1 MRGNYRTIFQ
11 SGTGELIIKKSRFIG
26 YSMPTK
32 SEAEALAF
40 IDKIRSENRS
50 ATHNCYAYRVE
61 ENGVLRQ
68 RYSDDG
74 EPGGTAGLPMVS
86 VLEKERLINLCVV
99 VTRYFGGVKLGTGGL
114 VSAYTDACKV
124 GIEAGILVQMKSY
137 SFMQITISYELFG
150 KLEYYLQTHRLD
162 AVEKEYGAEVILRL
176 YIPVEKETQFV
187 DSLVDL
193 LNGKVEV
200 GNIGTFIFP
209 TDDTGKI
216 MRRSEH
222 GLSTID

>member
-1 MRGNYRTIFQ
+1 MKGEYRTIFQ
-11 SGTGELIIKKSRFIG
+11 SGMDELIIKKSRFIG
-26 YSMPTK
+26 HSMPVE
-32 SEAEALAF
+32 SEEDALAF
-40 IDKIRSENRS
+40 IDKIRGAHRS

-86 VLEKERLINLCVV
+86 VLEKEGLTNLCVV

-124 GIEAGILVQMKSY
+124 GIEAGILVRMRSY
-137 SFMQITISYELFG
+137 SLLYIIVSYELFG
-150 KLEYYLQTHRLD
+150 KLEYYLQSRQLD
-162 AVEKEYGAEVILRL
+162 VVEKEYGAEVILRL
-176 YIPVEKETQFV
+176 YVLVENESEFV
-187 DSLVDL
+187 ESLVDL
-193 LNGKVEV
+193 LNGKVDIR
-200 GNIGTFIFP
+200 NMGTFIFP
-209 TDDTGKI
+209 TDDSGKI
-216 MRRSEH
+216 MRRSEY